1 MSATRQPERSGWR
14 RLALAGT
21 LFATLGGL
29 AACDS
34 LLEVDLPDAVTE
46 DALEDPTTAAL
57 QVNSVMA
64 SVECAYSTFALTSGG
79 FEDNFQRY
87 SGAAGDYAF
96 YSDTY
101 SGGSCDTDAYSNNWG
116 DPLLLARSQGY
127 DVYERISDWT
137 VEEVGSE
144 REQLLAETAL
154 YNAVSLNVFGDHFCE
169 FAIDGGPLL
178 TPNETLSE
186 AAGWIDTALG
196 HIAATP
202 MGDFA
207 IDKEQG
213 RIAESAEQ
221 MAYGL
226 RSRIRWAQGDL
237 AGAATAA
244 AQVDEGFTAW
254 VLRETGED
262 RRNMVSS
269 MQGGGG
275 GIQAAGV
282 LQGVVKVKQQDDPFG
297 ISQVGTNPVTGEE
310 WPDTIPFTGYRFL
323 GIMPDGRALDHATQR
338 PVRWA
343 EELRDEDDNPVPLG
357 NGAVEDTRVQHAQ
370 GNTAGGPDEIIQKY
384 PNLDDDIPL
393 VNWKEMRL
401 IQAEYA
407 LSQSQPGQAIGFIN
421 EVRSADGLP
430 TISGTYLTQL
440 TANPDQ
446 LEDAIIEERRRALWL
461 EGRFWTTKTLNP
473 DKLWFPRNVGQWV
486 NQSSTDQLG
495 GGVRML
501 MPDDEYEI
509 NPNMSLADRGTGC
522 PAGQAPVFN

>member
-1 MSATRQPERSGWR
+1 MSATTQQQTGWR
-14 RLALAGT
+14 RWAVAGT
-21 LFATLGGL
+21 LFATLAGV

-34 LLEVDLPDAVTE
+34 LLEVELPDAVTE
-46 DALEDPTTAAL
+46 SALENPETAAL

-64 SVECAYSTFALTSGG
+64 SVECAYSTYALTSAG

-87 SGAAGDYAF
+87 SGVAGGYAF
-96 YSDTY
+96 YEETY
-101 SGGSCDTDAYSNNWG
+101 DGGQCDEDSYSNEWG

-127 DVYERISDWT
+127 DVYDRISNWT
-137 VEEVGSE
+137 VQEVGSD

-169 FAIDGGPLL
+169 FAIDGGPLMTPDDVL
-178 TPNETLSE
+178 TE
-186 AAGWIDTALG
+186 ADGWIDTALG

-207 IDKEQG
+207 VQKEQG
-213 RIAESAEQ
+213 TIAESAEQ

-226 RSRIRWAQGDL
+226 RARILWAMGDL
-237 AGAATAA
+237 SGANTAA
-244 AQVDEGFTAW
+244 GQVDDGFVAH
-254 VLRETGED
+254 VLREPGED

-275 GIQAAGV
+275 GVQAAGH
-282 LQGVVKVKQQDDPFG
+282 LQGVVKLKTNDNIYG
-297 ISQVGTNPVTGEE
+297 ISEIGDNPVTGAP

-323 GIMPDGRALDHATQR
+323 GIMPDGRALDHSTQR

-343 EELRDEDDNPVPLG
+343 EEQRDSNGDPVPLA
-357 NGAVEDTRVQHAQ
+357 NGAVEDTRIQHAL

-401 IQAEYA
+401 IQAQYELEQGTA
-407 LSQSQPGQAIGFIN
+407 ANAIGYIN
-421 EVRSADGLP
+421 DVRDADGLP

-440 TANPDQ
+440 AANPDQ

-473 DKLWFPRNVGQWV
+473 GKLWFPRNVGQWV
-486 NQSSTDQLG
+486 NQSATDQLN

-501 MPDDEYEI
+501 MPDDEYQI
-509 NPNMSLADRGTGC
+509 NQNMTLADRGTGC
-522 PAGQAPVFN
+522 PAAQAPVFN